1 MKHIIVLRIVIALT
15 ATWTAHSR
23 SVPQGLRFNHDD
35 EPMLDHFERDVPED
49 FLEPA
54 SLDKRRTPLSQYVNW
69 HASLPWDNLA
79 SGGSPDDLLGQYS
92 FQSGL
97 SNLVWT
103 AEYDGFDLPFLFN
116 ITTDF
121 GFCKQSIV
129 TGTDIGV
136 YNYVNGTVSNSTTMK
151 DAAFDIIP
159 LINLNNYTDTQKQ
172 TDHLI
177 VQAQAAYDEHKQAL
191 LQVANFCATTG
202 QSTLTPGQSTDPPP
216 NDTQKVE
223 FVYDELRRK
232 LLMYGGLEIE
242 LAEQGQAPP
251 LTTTI
256 DTSTATIAPVVETAV
271 VPGVLPGPTRH
282 GYNFY
287 VAVGSPTSLVLGAA
301 VAYVNQLA
309 WKRGERANLDWSAV
323 TNTAAALLLGFIL
336 SAAIL
341 GRYLAFGS
349 FNNAGAQAA
358 AAARNPTDVLI
369 RPVVQT
375 TAAGTRTAARRTLN
389 TSRET
394 LSAFAIIS
402 NLRRALRQQDEL
414 LRELQQN
421 YEEHRLQGR
430 PSSDPLGVNDL
441 RQSGFSTPNLPF
453 WTGDTNGGEGSSAA
467 ADASI
472 PGSSNDQGVCTL
484 EQSSAALAAAFSFM
498 QGGHTYSWSDQEED
512 GLAEETGFHPASP
525 DEEVIRDD
533 EGRDETGHCSQ
544 NQ

>member
-1 MKHIIVLRIVIALT
+1 MKQTNVFRILILLT

-23 SVPQGLRFNHDD
+23 NVPQGLRFDHDD
-35 EPMLDHFERDVPED
+35 GPMLDRLERDVPED

-54 SLDKRRTPLSQYVNW
+54 SLDKRRTSLSQSVNW
-69 HASLPWDNLA
+69 HASLPWDNVA

-103 AEYDGFDLPFLFN
+103 AWYDGYDLPFLIN

-136 YNYVNGTVSNSTTMK
+136 YNYVNGTVSNSTRMI
-151 DAAFDIIP
+151 DAAFDLIP
-159 LINLNNYTDTQKQ
+159 LLNINNYTDTQPQ

-177 VQAQAAYDEHKQAL
+177 VQAQAAYDEHNQAL
-191 LQVANFCATTG
+191 LQLARFCAAEG
-202 QSTLTPGQSTDPPP
+202 QPTLLPGQSTDPPP
-216 NDTQKVE
+216 NDTQKIESVK
-223 FVYDELRRK
+223 DELRRK
-232 LLMYGGLEIE
+232 LLMYGGLD
-242 LAEQGQAPP
+242 LNAAEQGQAPR
-251 LTTTI
+251 LTTTTF
-256 DTSTATIAPVVETAV
+256 TSTSTVAPVVETSV

-301 VAYVNQLA
+301 VAFVNQLA
-309 WKRGERANLDWSAV
+309 WKQGHMNNVDWSAV

-349 FNNAGAQAA
+349 FNDAGATAA
-358 AAARNPTDVLI
+358 AVARNPTDTLI
-369 RPVVQT
+369 RPAVRT
-375 TAAGTRTAARRTLN
+375 TASGTRRTIN

-394 LSAFAIIS
+394 LSGFALIA
-402 NLRRALRQQDEL
+402 NLRRSLRQQSEILD
-414 LRELQQN
+414 ELQQDLLDA
-421 YEEHRLQGR
+421 RLRGR

-441 RQSGFSTPNLPF
+441 RQSGFSTPNLPY
-453 WTGDTNGGEGSSAA
+453 WTGNANAGEGASTS
-467 ADASI
+467 ADANI
-472 PGSSNDQGVCTL
+472 PGSSADHGVCDV
-484 EQSSAALAAAFSFM
+484 EQSAAALAAGLAFM
-498 QGGHTYSWSDQEED
+498 QSAHTYSWSDLEED
-512 GLAEETGFHPASP
+512 GATDETGLHPASP
-525 DEEVIRDD
+525 DEEVVRED
-533 EGRDETGHCSQ
+533 EGRDETGHCKDQ
-544 NQ
+544 

>member
-1 MKHIIVLRIVIALT
+1 MKQTIAFRIVIAFT

-23 SVPQGLRFNHDD
+23 NVPQRPRFDHDD
-35 EPMLDHFERDVPED
+35 EPMLDHLERDVPED

-97 SNLVWT
+97 STVAWT
-103 AEYDGFDLPFLFN
+103 AWYEGFDLPFFFN

-136 YNYVNGTVSNSTTMK
+136 YNYVNGTISDSTTMK
-151 DAAFDIIP
+151 DVAFDIIP
-159 LINLNNYTDTQKQ
+159 LLTLNNYTDTQKQ

-177 VQAQAAYDEHKQAL
+177 VQAQASYDGHKQAL

-216 NDTQKVE
+216 NDTQKIGN
-223 FVYDELRRK
+223 VYNELRRK
-232 LLMYGGLEIE
+232 LLMYGGLEEIE

-251 LTTTI
+251 LTTTTV
-256 DTSTATIAPVVETAV
+256 TSTPTAAPVVETAV
-271 VPGVLPGPTRH
+271 IPGVLPGPTRH

-287 VAVGSPTSLVLGAA
+287 IAVGSPTSLVLGAA
-301 VAYVNQLA
+301 VAFVNQLA
-309 WKRGERANLDWSAV
+309 WKQGNMANVDWSAV

-349 FNNAGAQAA
+349 FNDAGAQAA
-358 AAARNPTDVLI
+358 VVARNPTDTLV
-369 RPVVQT
+369 RPVVRT
-375 TAAGTRTAARRTLN
+375 TASGTRRTIN
-389 TSRET
+389 TSREA
-394 LSAFAIIS
+394 LSGFALIA
-402 NLRRALRQQDEL
+402 NLRRTLRQQGEILNEL
-414 LRELQQN
+414 EQN
-421 YEEHRLQGR
+421 YQEHRLQGR

-441 RQSGFSTPNLPF
+441 RQAGFSTPSLPVL
-453 WTGDTNGGEGSSAA
+453 TGSSNAGEGASAA
-467 ADASI
+467 AAASI

-498 QGGHTYSWSDQEED
+498 QGAHTYSWSDQEED
-512 GLAEETGFHPASP
+512 GLAEETGLHPASP
-525 DEEVIRDD
+525 DEEVVRED
-533 EGRDETGHCSQ
+533 EGRDETGHCSK